1 MNYSRMSTSE
11 DGQVAD
17 SVISDAAPAGADNGT
32 ANGAKGSG
40 SAAPSRSQLVRIT
53 DDLLPATCEFLHHE
67 LNGDISV
74 EGWKSMLRYP
84 WLQPNSDYGIALVR
98 PNEGVVGV
106 LIVIHSEQMIE
117 GRVERFANLAHW
129 CVKPAYRRESLRLMK
144 AMMAQKELNLTGFSP
159 IREVAKIVCGLGW
172 KKLDDH
178 VYLLPNVGV
187 SFATRKLRVL
197 TSFDEIFAIV
207 DERHKRIMSDHG
219 RGSRGRFV
227 LVTDGS
233 QWCLSVHTI
242 ETRKGIALSIPI
254 YLSDYGHFRRWMTL
268 FLSTYRT
275 LDGCWASLCQPRFLP
290 SRPMIAVRLAEPR
303 PHVFRSAGAAPASV
317 TALYSDAV
325 L

>member
-1 MNYSRMSTSE
+1 M
-11 DGQVAD
+11 A
-17 SVISDAAPAGADNGT
+17 SDAAPAGADKAA
-32 ANGAKGSG
+32 ANGATGSG
-40 SAAPSRSQLVRIT
+40 SKSSSRSQLVRIT
-53 DDLLPATCEFLHHE
+53 DDLLQETCEFLHRE

-74 EGWKSMLRYP
+74 EGWKSLVRYP
-84 WLQPNSDYGIALVR
+84 WLQPNSDYGVALVR

-106 LIVIHSEQMIE
+106 MAAIYSEQIIE

-129 CVKPAYRRESLRLMK
+129 CVKPAFRKESLRLIK
-144 AMMAQKELNLTGFSP
+144 AMMAQKELTLTGFSP
-159 IREVAKIVCGLGW
+159 ISEVAKIVCGLGW

-178 VYLLPNVGV
+178 VYLIPNLGV

-207 DERHKRIMSDHG
+207 DERHRRIMSDHG
-219 RGSRGRFV
+219 KGSRGRYV

-242 ETRKGIALSIPI
+242 ETRKGVALSIPI
-254 YLSDYGHFRRWMTL
+254 YLSDYGLFRRWIGL
-268 FLSTYRT
+268 FLLTYRS
-275 LDGCWASLCQPRFLP
+275 LDGCWATLCQPRFLP
-290 SRPMIAVRLAEPR
+290 RRPVIAVRLVEPR
-303 PHVFRSAGAAPASV
+303 PHVFRSTSVVPASV